1 MASSNTP
8 TTNANAAGR
17 CTAVTKSGTVCG
29 RAVPRDSGT
38 GLCVCHDPERQRSAA
53 RAGGAGRGHAARA
66 SRELRRSNIGPEDV
80 RALLGDV
87 MLRTL
92 DGQLE
97 PNRAAAL
104 ATVARAWVAVNEQ
117 VDLEQRLTQ
126 LEQLLAQREGTQS

>member
-1 MASSNTP
+1 
-8 TTNANAAGR
+8 
-17 CTAVTKSGTVCG
+17 
-29 RAVPRDSGT
+29 
-38 GLCVCHDPERQRSAA
+38 
-53 RAGGAGRGHAARA
+53 
-66 SRELRRSNIGPEDV
+66 
-80 RALLGDV
+80 